1 MWVSKYKR
9 TTAAATLSA
18 IIIVATLTYYLVFPP
33 PRFPQAIF
41 RYTETITIE
50 NRGNFSVELGKIST
64 DGFPNLEWQRV
75 SLVDVSGRYTVSK
88 DGDGNPVVIVE
99 GPETLKGGESFTV
112 TIVWKI
118 ESFSRPIPTISLTDA
133 GDLKS
138 IPDSLKN
145 YTRMVAP
152 WRSPSDVRLDTEVWE
167 GTPYYNKTLRE
178 VASILV
184 GNETNVLKIVLEDIK
199 WIATYITY
207 YSASPTY
214 PIETARNGT
223 GDCDDQSNLLIA
235 LLRMQGIPAFLMMG
249 MIYLHQEEYANR
261 SGVTL
266 GGHEYYEYHH
276 VVGHGWAVVYIPP
289 WGWLPCD
296 LTSTCPS
303 ELRSKPEKAITG
315 AVVWNPA
322 TIIFRNATGIGGAEA
337 SDYIRSWREIEAEAK
352 KNNIYYKL
360 IIDLE
365 RIPIPEH
372 EVILRSPALVIY
384 SEIIS
389 AIVLVILVGA
399 HERMRKTPT
408 YLGGVNCTYCGSE
421 NPADAVYCG
430 WCGRRL
436 IREATE

>member
-18 IIIVATLTYYLVFPP
+18 ILIVATTTYYLVFPP
-33 PRFPQAIF
+33 PKVPKLIF

-50 NRGNFSVELGKIST
+50 NRGNSSIELGRIAT
-64 DGFPNLEWQRV
+64 EGFPNLEWQRA
-75 SLVDVSGRYTVSK
+75 SLEKVNGSYTISR
-88 DGDGNPVVIVE
+88 DGDGNPIVVVE
-99 GPETLKGGESFTV
+99 GPKTLKGGESFTV

-118 ESFSRPIPTISLTDA
+118 ESFSRPMPVVSLMDA
-133 GDLKS
+133 GDLDS

-152 WRSPSDVRLDTEVWE
+152 WWSPPDVRLDTEVWE

-184 GNETNVLKIVLEDIK
+184 DNETNVLKIVLEDIK

-223 GDCDDQSNLLIA
+223 GDCDDQSNLLIS

-249 MIYLHQEEYANR
+249 LVHLRYSANR

-266 GGHEYYEYHH
+266 GGHQYYEYHY
-276 VVGHGWAVVYIPP
+276 VAGHGWAMVYIPP

-296 LTSTCPS
+296 LTSTHPS
-303 ELRSKPEKAITG
+303 ELRSKPEKAITE
-315 AVVWNPA
+315 AIVWNPA
-322 TIIFRNATGIGGAEA
+322 TIIFRNATGIGGAKS
-337 SDYIRSWREIEAEAK
+337 SDYIGSWRNLEAEAK
-352 KNNIYYKL
+352 RKQIYYKL

-365 RIPIPEH
+365 RLSIPEH
-372 EVILRSPALVIY
+372 EVILRYPAVVIY
-384 SEIIS
+384 LEVIC
-389 AIVLVILVGA
+389 AIVLVILINA
-399 HERMRKTPT
+399 RERERKALPA
-408 YLGGVNCTYCGSE
+408 YLGSVNCTYCGSE
-421 NPADAVYCG
+421 NPADALYCG

-436 IREATE
+436 TKETTE